1 MLRLPSISI
10 RLPRNDRAQIE
21 QYIVRNDHAQ
31 IVQYVVRN
39 DRAQIVRY
47 IVRNDRLPRCTMY
60 LTAMGL

>member
-10 RLPRNDRAQIE
+10 RLPRNDRAQIV

-39 DRAQIVRY
+39 DR
-47 IVRNDRLPRCTMY
+47 LPRCTMY